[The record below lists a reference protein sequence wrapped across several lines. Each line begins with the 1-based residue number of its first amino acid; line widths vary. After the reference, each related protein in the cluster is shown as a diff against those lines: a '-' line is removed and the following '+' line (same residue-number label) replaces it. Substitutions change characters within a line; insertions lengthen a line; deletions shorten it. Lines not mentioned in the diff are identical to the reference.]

1 MATRHHARM
10 AVVSLLYAYDLGNGN
25 IAEHTA
31 DILEE
36 KKIRNKQKDFA
47 LSLYEGVLENL
58 PDCDESIIKHLKEW
72 DFERLGAIERA
83 TLRLASYEILFGTLD
98 SAVVINEAVE
108 ITKAFGTEQS
118 PKFINGVLD
127 AIAKDLGALSGHKPE

>member
-1 MATRHHARM
+1 MATRQQARM

-25 IAEHTA
+25 TSEHSSE
-31 DILEE
+31 ILEE

-47 LSLYEGVLENL
+47 LTLYEGVMEHL
-58 PDCDESIIKHLKEW
+58 ESIDSAISTHLKDW

-83 TLRLASYEILFGTLD
+83 TLRLAAYEILFTELD
-98 SAVVINEAVE
+98 SAVIINEAVE

-127 AIAKDLGALSGHKPE
+127 AIAKDKK

>member
-31 DILEE
+31 EILEE

-47 LSLYEGVLENL
+47 LGLYDGVMENL
-58 PDCDESIIKHLKEW
+58 EKIDEAIKKHLKDW
-72 DFERLGAIERA
+72 DFERLGSIERA
-83 TLRLASYEILFGTLD
+83 TLRLAGYEILFGDLD

-127 AIAKDLGALSGHKPE
+127 AISKDK

>member
-1 MATRHHARM
+1 M
-10 AVVSLLYAYDLGNGN
+10 
-25 IAEHTA
+25 
-31 DILEE
+31 
-36 KKIRNKQKDFA
+36 
-47 LSLYEGVLENL
+47 ENL
-58 PDCDESIIKHLKEW
+58 EACDKAIIEHLKEW

-83 TLRLASYEILFGTLD
+83 TLRLATYEILFGELD

-127 AIAKDLGALSGHKPE
+127 AISKDKPE

>member
-10 AVVSLLYAYDLGNGN
+10 AVVSLLYAFDLGNGN
-25 IAEHTA
+25 TAEHT
-31 DILEE
+31 DEILEE

-47 LSLYEGVLENL
+47 LDLYSGVMSNLDACDAKIIENL
-58 PDCDESIIKHLKEW
+58 KDW
-72 DFERLGAIERA
+72 DFQRLGSIERA
-83 TLRLASYEILFGTLD
+83 TLRLAAFEILFGDLD

-127 AIAKDLGALSGHKPE
+127 AISKSK

>member
-25 IAEHTA
+25 IAEHT
-31 DILEE
+31 DEILEE

-47 LSLYEGVLENL
+47 LGLYEGVMEHLEEV
-58 PDCDESIIKHLKEW
+58 DKAIIEHLKDW

-83 TLRLASYEILFGTLD
+83 TLRLAAYEILFGELD

-127 AIAKDLGALSGHKPE
+127 AIAKAKK

>member
-10 AVVSLLYAYDLGNGN
+10 AVVSLLYAFDLGNGN
-25 IAEHTA
+25 TAEHT
-31 DILEE
+31 DEILEE

-47 LSLYEGVLENL
+47 LDLYSGVMSNL
-58 PDCDESIIKHLKEW
+58 DACDEAIIRHLKDW
-72 DFERLGAIERA
+72 DFKRLGSIERA
-83 TLRLASYEILFGTLD
+83 TLRLATYEILFGDLD

-127 AIAKDLGALSGHKPE
+127 AIGKSK

>member
-10 AVVSLLYAYDLGNGN
+10 AVVSLLYAFDLGNGN
-25 IAEHTA
+25 TAEHT
-31 DILEE
+31 DEILEE
-36 KKIRNKQKDFA
+36 KKIRNKQRDFA
-47 LSLYEGVLENL
+47 LDLYEGVMENL
-58 PDCDESIIKHLKEW
+58 DACDKKIIEHLKDW
-72 DFERLGAIERA
+72 DFERLGSIERA
-83 TLRLASYEILFGTLD
+83 TLRLAAYEILFGKLD

-127 AIAKDLGALSGHKPE
+127 AIAKDK

>member
-1 MATRHHARM
+1 MATRHQARM
-10 AVVSLLYAYDLGNGN
+10 AVVSLLYAFDLGNGN
-25 IAEHTA
+25 IAQHT
-31 DILEE
+31 DEILEE

-47 LSLYEGVLENL
+47 LALYEGVMQNL
-58 PDCDESIIKHLKEW
+58 VVCDAAIVKHLKEW

-83 TLRLASYEILFGTLD
+83 TLRLASYEILFGELD

-127 AIAKDLGALSGHKPE
+127 AISKDKE

>member
-1 MATRHHARM
+1 M

-31 DILEE
+31 EILEE
-36 KKIRNKQKDFA
+36 KKIRNKQRDFA
-47 LSLYEGVLENL
+47 LELYEGVMKNLEAI
-58 PDCDESIIKHLKEW
+58 DKAIVEHLKEW

-83 TLRLASYEILFGTLD
+83 TLRLAAYEILFGDLD

-127 AIAKDLGALSGHKPE
+127 AISKDKN

>member
-83 TLRLASYEILFGTLD
+83 TLRLASYEILFGALD

-127 AIAKDLGALSGHKPE
+127 AIAKDKPE

>member
-1 MATRHHARM
+1 MATRHQARM
-10 AVVSLLYAYDLGNGN
+10 AVVSLLYAFDLGNGN
-25 IAEHTA
+25 IAQHT
-31 DILEE
+31 DEILEE

-47 LSLYEGVLENL
+47 LALYEGVMQNIEV
-58 PDCDESIIKHLKEW
+58 CDAAIVKHLKEW

-83 TLRLASYEILFGTLD
+83 TLRLASYEILFGELD

-127 AIAKDLGALSGHKPE
+127 AISKDKE

>member
-31 DILEE
+31 EILEE

-47 LSLYEGVLENL
+47 LSLYEGVLEHIEK
-58 PDCDESIIKHLKEW
+58 CDEAIIAHLKDW
-72 DFERLGAIERA
+72 DFERLGSIERA
-83 TLRLASYEILFGTLD
+83 TLRLATSEILFGELD

-127 AIAKDLGALSGHKPE
+127 AISKDK

>member
-31 DILEE
+31 EILEE

-47 LSLYEGVLENL
+47 LALYEGVMENL
-58 PDCDESIIKHLKEW
+58 SACDDSIIKHLKEW

-83 TLRLASYEILFGTLD
+83 TLRLASYEILFGDLD

-127 AIAKDLGALSGHKPE
+127 AISKDTSKPSASNPE

>member
-31 DILEE
+31 EILEE

-47 LSLYEGVLENL
+47 LGLYEGVLENIEK
-58 PDCDESIIKHLKEW
+58 CDESIIKHLKDW
-72 DFERLGAIERA
+72 DFERLGSIERA
-83 TLRLASYEILFGTLD
+83 TLRLASYEIIFGELD
-98 SAVVINEAVE
+98 SAVVINEAIE

-127 AIAKDLGALSGHKPE
+127 AISKDKPA

>member
-31 DILEE
+31 EILEE

-47 LSLYEGVLENL
+47 LGLYDGVMQNL
-58 PDCDESIIKHLKEW
+58 GKIDEAIIKHLKDW
-72 DFERLGAIERA
+72 DFERLGSIERA
-83 TLRLASYEILFGTLD
+83 TLRLAGYEILFGELD

-127 AIAKDLGALSGHKPE
+127 AISKDK

>member
-1 MATRHHARM
+1 MATRHQARM
-10 AVVSLLYAYDLGNGN
+10 AVVSLLYAFDLGNGN
-25 IAEHTA
+25 IAEHT
-31 DILEE
+31 DEILEE

-47 LSLYEGVLENL
+47 LTLYEGVMQNIKVV
-58 PDCDESIIKHLKEW
+58 DEAIVKHLKEW

-83 TLRLASYEILFGTLD
+83 TLRLATYEILFGELD

-127 AIAKDLGALSGHKPE
+127 AISKDK

>member
-1 MATRHHARM
+1 MATRQQARM

-25 IAEHTA
+25 TSEHSGE
-31 DILEE
+31 ILEE

-47 LSLYEGVLENL
+47 LTLYEGVMENL
-58 PDCDESIIKHLKEW
+58 ETVDKAIVTHLKDW
-72 DFERLGAIERA
+72 DFERLGTIERA
-83 TLRLASYEILFGTLD
+83 TLRLAAFEILFSELD
-98 SAVVINEAVE
+98 SAVIINEAVE

-127 AIAKDLGALSGHKPE
+127 AIAKDKEK

>member
-25 IAEHTA
+25 IAEHTSE
-31 DILEE
+31 ILEE

-47 LSLYEGVLENL
+47 LNLYEGVMENL
-58 PDCDESIIKHLKEW
+58 EACDESIIKHLKEW

-83 TLRLASYEILFGTLD
+83 TLRLATYEILFGDLD

-127 AIAKDLGALSGHKPE
+127 AISKDKPE

>member
-31 DILEE
+31 EILEE

-47 LSLYEGVLENL
+47 LSLYDGVMENL
-58 PDCDESIIKHLKEW
+58 EKIDESIIKHLKDW
-72 DFERLGAIERA
+72 DFERLGSIERA
-83 TLRLASYEILFGTLD
+83 TLRLAGFEILFGDLD

-127 AIAKDLGALSGHKPE
+127 AISKDK

>member
-10 AVVSLLYAYDLGNGN
+10 AVVSLLYAFDLGNGN
-25 IAEHTA
+25 TAEHT
-31 DILEE
+31 DEILEE

-47 LSLYEGVLENL
+47 LDLYEGVMSNL
-58 PDCDESIIKHLKEW
+58 DACDKQIVEHLKEW
-72 DFERLGAIERA
+72 DFERLGSIERA
-83 TLRLASYEILFGTLD
+83 TLRLASYEILFGQLD

-127 AIAKDLGALSGHKPE
+127 AIAKDKK

>member
-10 AVVSLLYAYDLGNGN
+10 AVVSLLYAYDIGNGA
-25 IAEHTA
+25 IAEHF
-31 DILEE
+31 DEILEE

-47 LSLYEGVLENL
+47 LTLFDGVMQHLEMI
-58 PDCDESIIKHLKEW
+58 DEAIVRHLKEW
-72 DFERLGAIERA
+72 AFDRLGTIERA
-83 TLRLASYEILFGTLD
+83 TLRLGAYEILFSDLD
-98 SAVVINEAVE
+98 PAVVINEAIE

-127 AIAKDLGALSGHKPE
+127 AIAKEKGTA

>member
-10 AVVSLLYAYDLGNGN
+10 AVVSLLYAFDLGNGN
-25 IAEHTA
+25 TAEHT
-31 DILEE
+31 DEILEE

-47 LSLYEGVLENL
+47 LDLYSGVMSNL
-58 PDCDESIIKHLKEW
+58 GACDEAIITHLKDW
-72 DFERLGAIERA
+72 DFERLGSIERA
-83 TLRLASYEILFGTLD
+83 TLRLATYEILFGELD

-127 AIAKDLGALSGHKPE
+127 ALSKDKQS

>member
-31 DILEE
+31 EILEE

-47 LSLYEGVLENL
+47 LALYEGVLENIEA
-58 PDCDESIIKHLKEW
+58 CDAAIIKYLKDW
-72 DFERLGAIERA
+72 DFERLGSIERA
-83 TLRLASYEILFGTLD
+83 TLRLATFEILFGDLD

-127 AIAKDLGALSGHKPE
+127 AISKDK

>member
-10 AVVSLLYAYDLGNGN
+10 AVVSLLYAFDLGNGN
-25 IAEHTA
+25 TVEHTSE
-31 DILEE
+31 ILEE

-47 LSLYEGVLENL
+47 LELYEGVMQNLEACDKAIIENL
-58 PDCDESIIKHLKEW
+58 KDW
-72 DFERLGAIERA
+72 DFERLGSIERA
-83 TLRLASYEILFGTLD
+83 TLRLASYEILFGDLD

-108 ITKAFGTEQS
+108 ITKSFGTEQS

-127 AIAKDLGALSGHKPE
+127 AVSKNKPE

>member
-10 AVVSLLYAYDLGNGN
+10 AVVSLLYAFDLGNGN
-25 IAEHTA
+25 TAEHT
-31 DILEE
+31 DEILEE

-47 LSLYEGVLENL
+47 LDLYTGVMENL
-58 PDCDESIIKHLKEW
+58 GACDEVIIAHLKDW
-72 DFERLGAIERA
+72 DFERLGSIERA
-83 TLRLASYEILFGTLD
+83 TLRLAAYEILFGNLD
-98 SAVVINEAVE
+98 SAVVINEALE

-127 AIAKDLGALSGHKPE
+127 AISKDQASK

>member
-10 AVVSLLYAYDLGNGN
+10 AVVSLLYAFDLGNGN
-25 IAEHTA
+25 TAEHT
-31 DILEE
+31 DEILEE

-47 LSLYEGVLENL
+47 LDLYSGVMSNL
-58 PDCDESIIKHLKEW
+58 GACDEAIITHLKDW
-72 DFERLGAIERA
+72 DFERLGSIERA
-83 TLRLASYEILFGTLD
+83 TLRLATYEILFGELD

-127 AIAKDLGALSGHKPE
+127 ALSKDK

>member
-1 MATRHHARM
+1 MATRHQARM
-10 AVVSLLYAYDLGNGN
+10 AVVSLLYAFDLGNGN
-25 IAEHTA
+25 IAEHT
-31 DILEE
+31 DEILEE

-47 LSLYEGVLENL
+47 LTLYEGVMANIT
-58 PDCDESIIKHLKEW
+58 PVDAAIVKHLKDW

-83 TLRLASYEILFGTLD
+83 TLRLATYEILFGELD

-127 AIAKDLGALSGHKPE
+127 AISKDKEVI